1 MLSKLKK
8 AKKGAVAF
16 VLGSLLPFLLTA
28 QAYALDVRPEQPPG
42 TDGILKLLR
51 YGLWIGFIV
60 LFAYWIRGLVVA
72 GNKRKHGETDVEAAT
87 WPLVFAIILGAAAG
101 IWTSFT
107 GI

>member
-16 VLGSLLPFLLTA
+16 FLGSLLPFLLTA
-28 QAYALDVRPEQPPG
+28 QAYALEVQPEQPPG
-42 TDGILKLLR
+42 TDGILRLLR

-72 GNKRKHGETDVEAAT
+72 GNKRKHGET
-87 WPLVFAIILGAAAG
+87 WPLVFAIILGASAG
-101 IWTSFT
+101 IWTIFT

>member
-28 QAYALDVRPEQPPG
+28 QAYALEVQPEQPPG
-42 TDGILKLLR
+42 TDGILRLLR
-51 YGLWIGFIV
+51 YG

-87 WPLVFAIILGAAAG
+87 WPLVFAIILGASAG
-101 IWTSFT
+101 IWTIFT